1 MTKDLTKGN
10 PFRVIISYL
19 IPVFFS
25 LLLQTLYSVTDAAI
39 VGQTLGADALGG
51 ISATGNL
58 NSVTLGIFTG
68 LNSGFCIPISNA
80 FGAGDHVRLRKCVAN
95 GAYLCAGAA
104 AFSVFFLAPLT
115 GAMLTALKTTPEHF
129 PHAVSYLRITLLGAP
144 FSLMYNFCGGII
156 RSMGDSKMPTL
167 FLVLS
172 SVVNVILDLI
182 LILVF
187 RLGTAGAA
195 LATVSFCR

>member
-80 FGAGDHVRLRKCVAN
+80 FGAGDHSRLRKCVAN

-104 AFSVFFLAPLT
+104 AFSAYTVSNTAAETSGFTPAYSIKPSYLTRNSSAVNGFCVPVFRSKRHNRNLPCVSMKRAWGPLRY
-115 GAMLTALKTTPEHF
+115 F
-129 PHAVSYLRITLLGAP
+129 WAVS
-144 FSLMYNFCGGII
+144 
-156 RSMGDSKMPTL
+156 K
-167 FLVLS
+167 
-172 SVVNVILDLI
+172 
-182 LILVF
+182 
-187 RLGTAGAA
+187 
-195 LATVSFCR
+195 